1 MMYNSISI
9 KGAKKKPKQP
19 RKPVIAKDSASS
31 ISFFKGLY
39 GTSEGP
45 IYGLVDG
52 GKSIFLEGTPL
63 LDEDGNPN
71 FENVTWEERKG
82 TLDQE
87 YMKGFPDVSNEVGI
101 GVELKGGTPWVRSI
115 TNTQLSALRLRFKW
129 DRLAKT
135 NPDNGDVTGY
145 RIDYAIDLRTDGG
158 AYQEVLSTKIEDK
171 TSAGYE
177 RTHRIDLPKSKTG
190 WSVRV
195 RRITPNANS
204 EYIADRMYVDALAEV
219 IDVKLAYPYTAGIGL
234 QYNAETFNGVAKVE
248 FLKRGRI
255 IKVPTNYN
263 AETRQY
269 TGIWDGTFKEAY
281 SNNPAWV
288 LYDLLTSK
296 RYGLGHRLNAS
307 MIDKWGIY
315 NHGRHCDEMVSDGQG
330 GLEPRFT
337 CNVYLQKQATAY
349 EVLQHIAGIFS
360 ALSYWNGEKIFLDA
374 DIPRDPVF
382 TFTNANVVGGGFVY
396 SGTRDRDRHNII
408 KVAWDNPANGFK
420 TEYEYVRDERSIAM
434 NGIKPLDLA
443 AFGCTSQ
450 SQAQRLGLRALK
462 TEQLETQQVTF
473 SAGLAAINCKVG
485 DVIAIS
491 DASLAGKSNGG
502 LISNV
507 AGNVITI
514 DRDAVINIGDTLTV
528 NTAKGLSE
536 RRNVTAVS
544 GRNITVAAAFD
555 GAEREHVWSVESS
568 DLKMQL
574 FRVMSVTENDDAT
587 YSVLGI
593 QHEPQ
598 KFNAI
603 DFGTD
608 VKPTSVSI
616 VDDIAITAP
625 ESVVIKSR
633 HRVEQGQ
640 TIATLIIEWSQVK
653 EAVAYEVEWRKDD
666 GSWVR
671 VPRTGTNSV
680 EIDGV
685 YAGQY
690 LARVRS
696 VGAFDTVSN
705 PTTSM
710 LTEVKGKVGKPP
722 KLAALNAVGILFGM
736 ELSWSFAPGS
746 KDADYV
752 EIEQGSAP
760 DTNVSLL
767 GQFSYPTDRHEIT
780 GLQGGL
786 TRAYRARLVDKL
798 GFKSD
803 WTEWATATVD
813 DNPEKVLDLIEGQI
827 TESHLYQELTDKINK
842 VSKIE
847 PLELLVGDET
857 KGLVKAIADERDARI
872 AAIGTSALD
881 NSKSLH
887 ERADSLANTVNGI
900 TEWQEVVDTDIEK
913 SFAKMT
919 YLASELDF
927 GYADKTQYAS
937 KARGTAWTFAKTVAR
952 ADYVNSELARGLT
965 ADLAGAKAS
974 FTEQITATTVNNL
987 ATVKKIENLSAQ
999 VVGGYEGD
1007 DLGKLSSGL
1016 LYQERTA
1023 RASDYS
1029 ALSEQISLL
1038 SAGVGEQFDPYK
1050 IWHFDKDS
1058 EGWTGGT
1065 YNDGYINAR
1074 TDKLQSPSMS
1084 KTLDDGTIETL
1095 STNAYHHIKMRL
1107 EVVGTPTWLGLVE
1120 WAGGSTTITEP
1131 KLDGGIANISFDL
1144 KWSGSIDKFTI
1155 KIAKTADNLN
1165 YYKVDWIA
1173 VGRPSPGASSAAV
1186 LDIKRAFSDYK
1197 VSSSEKLTDLTSAIY
1212 GKDLTPLTASI
1223 REQLKTL
1230 ATDSGTYADK
1240 LTVLDAWYKGE
1251 DASMAAITKQQYEAL
1266 TSADIT
1272 NARKVDE
1279 LFAEMDFGYADKTK
1293 YANVNRTMQR
1303 TFAMS
1308 IAVAD
1313 WNQSQRIDTLQS
1325 EFKGNT
1331 AQIQNELLTLA
1342 SKDLSIA
1349 SEQTRLSAKVGENSA
1364 EILKLSLAVT
1374 DPEKGLSATVTQLQ
1388 ATAEAAQRLAGTKGE
1403 IIYSVAEPPAK
1414 DRLPQNLW
1422 FKKEGKNTTPHVW
1435 DKDSGKWV
1443 ALTDKAAADAQAEAN
1458 AAKQAAG
1465 LAQGAA
1471 EAKGEVI
1478 FSSTAPVAAKQLK
1491 QNLWIDT
1498 TGGANTPKRWD
1509 GSAWVE
1515 VTDKAAK
1522 DAASAAGAA
1531 QGAAKTAQNA
1541 ANEAD
1546 RKAKVALGE
1555 LKDISDDDKLTPSEK
1570 KQLRIIV
1577 DDIKQVD
1584 TDIKARAAKYE
1595 VSTTEYDKA
1604 YKELVTD
1611 YINDLL
1617 ADYNT
1622 TSNIVRTEFN
1632 RKFNEFFAK
1641 RAQLDTSIAIAAK
1654 SVADKAQEA
1663 ANKKGENI
1671 YSPTAPSVDKQLP
1684 QNIWYKVEGNVV
1696 TAHAWS
1702 NGKWTPIVDK
1712 GAADAK
1718 TAADNKGEVIYS
1730 STAPAADKRKTQ
1742 NLWVDTTNGKN
1753 VFKRWNGSAWVVATD
1768 QTAVDL
1774 AKNKGEVIYS
1784 ATQPS
1789 ADKQL
1794 PQNIWYKQETVNGK
1808 AVVTPHVWANNK
1820 WTPLTD
1826 KGVVDAVDI
1835 ANSKGE
1841 VITSDKIP
1849 DETKRQPQNLWI
1861 DTRQGKNTPR
1871 RWNGTAW
1878 EAVTDQAAIDAVND
1892 VKLNLATYVKESGA
1906 YSTEFGN
1913 ISGEITTM
1921 QSTVKGVTD
1930 SIEVVAAIGDAE
1942 RLKYEISKERLNKNK
1957 AALQGKVADLD
1968 SLIAKYKAQRT
1979 DAQAKKAK
1987 ATDATVIASYDAQ
2000 IALLTTSITDAETQR
2015 SEVASQVTQ
2024 LDQEIK
2030 ELASLKL
2037 TESNIKKQYFVKF
2050 DSGNRAAGFGI
2061 MENADATIDFAILAD
2076 KFYIAPPSGTGKGVR
2091 PFAVYA
2097 SPTTINGV
2105 TVPAGT
2111 YMDNAFIA
2119 NGTLDAAKIKDAT
2132 ITSAKIG
2139 QAEIKTANIAQA
2151 AIKSAQIDDLAVTS
2165 GKIANLAVDTLQI
2178 AGNAVTLPVAS
2189 SNNNDVT
2196 LKYRT
2201 YQQVLS
2207 VSIPVSG
2214 SCSLVF
2220 TTYHRGQVNDT
2231 NNASLNVRA
2240 VFNGEIVASGT
2251 ISNVTSS
2258 MGRFSF
2264 GQSAVFAR
2272 MFDAKAAGTLIIE
2285 AEGEDN
2291 GYIQNS
2297 YLMATIL
2304 RR

>member
-1 MMYNSISI
+1 MSNIKWRNDGSGLGDADYLPDGVVMHDMVYRLPV

-19 RKPVIAKDSASS
+19 RKPVITKDSAAS

-82 TLDQE
+82 TLNQE
-87 YMKGFPDVSNEVGI
+87 YMKGFPDVSSETGI

-255 IKVPTNYN
+255 LKVPTNYN

-281 SNNPAWV
+281 NNNPAWV
-288 LYDLLTSK
+288 YYDLLTNK
-296 RYGLGHRLNAS
+296 RYGLGHRLDAS

-315 NHGRHCDEMVSDGQG
+315 NLARYCDDMVSDGQG

-382 TFTNANVVGGGFVY
+382 TFTNANVVGGSFSY

-616 VDDIAITAP
+616 VDDIAITPP

-640 TIATLIIEWSQVK
+640 TVATLIIEWSQVK

-666 GSWVR
+666 GAWVR

-722 KLAALNAVGILFGM
+722 ALAALRAVGILFGM

-786 TRAYRARLVDKL
+786 TRSYRARLVDKL

-803 WTEWATATVD
+803 WSEWATATVD

-827 TESHLYQELTDKINK
+827 TESHLYKTLTDKIDK

-857 KGLVKAIADERDARI
+857 KGLVKAIADERTARI
-872 AAIGTSALD
+872 AAIGTSALEG
-881 NSKSLH
+881 SKSLH
-887 ERADSLANTVNGI
+887 ERADALAGTVSGI

-952 ADYVNSELARGLT
+952 ADYVNSELARGIS

-974 FTEQITATTVNNL
+974 FTEQITATAAKNFA
-987 ATVKKIENLSAQ
+987 ATQKIENLSAQ

-1007 DLGKLSSGL
+1007 DLGELSSGL
-1016 LYQERTA
+1016 LYQESTA

-1084 KTLDDGTIETL
+1084 KELDDKTVETL
-1095 STNAYHHIKMRL
+1095 NTNAYHHIKMRL
-1107 EVVGTPTWLGLVE
+1107 EVVGTPTWAGLVE

-1131 KLDGGIANISFDL
+1131 VIDGGIANISFDL

-1155 KIAKTADNLN
+1155 KIAETADNLN

-1212 GKDLTPLTASI
+1212 GTDLTPLTASI

-1230 ATDSGTYADK
+1230 TSDSGSYATK
-1240 LTVLDAWYKGE
+1240 LSVLDAWYKGE

-1279 LFAEMDFGYADKTK
+1279 LFAEMDFGYADRTK
-1293 YANVNRTMQR
+1293 FANINRTMQR

-1374 DPEKGLSATVTQLQ
+1374 KPETGLAATVTQLQ
-1388 ATAEAAQRLAGTKGE
+1388 ATAEEAQRLAGTKGE

-1414 DRLPQNLW
+1414 DQLPQNLW
-1422 FKKEGKNTTPHVW
+1422 FKKEGENTTPHVW
-1435 DKDSGKWV
+1435 NKDSGKWV
-1443 ALTDKAAADAQAEAN
+1443 ALTDKAAADAQAEAA
-1458 AAKQAAG
+1458 AAKEAAG
-1465 LAQGAA
+1465 KAQGAA

-1478 FSSTAPVAAKQLK
+1478 FSNTAPIAAKQLK

-1498 TGGANTPKRWD
+1498 AGGANTPKRWD
-1509 GSAWVE
+1509 GSKWVE

-1531 QGAAKTAQNA
+1531 QGAAKSAQDA
-1541 ANEAD
+1541 ADEAD
-1546 RKAKVALGE
+1546 RKAKLALKD

-1570 KQLRIIV
+1570 KQLRLIV

-1584 TDIKARAAKYE
+1584 VDIRARAAKYN
-1595 VSTTEYDKA
+1595 VSVTEYNAA
-1604 YKELVTD
+1604 YTALVTN

-1617 ADYNT
+1617 ADYNV

-1641 RAQLDTSIAIAAK
+1641 RAQLDTSIAIEAK

-1663 ANKKGENI
+1663 AN
-1671 YSPTAPSVDKQLP
+1671 
-1684 QNIWYKVEGNVV
+1684 
-1696 TAHAWS
+1696 
-1702 NGKWTPIVDK
+1702 
-1712 GAADAK
+1712 
-1718 TAADNKGEVIYS
+1718 NKGEVIYS

-1768 QTAVDL
+1768 QTAVD
-1774 AKNKGEVIYS
+1774 
-1784 ATQPS
+1784 
-1789 ADKQL
+1789 
-1794 PQNIWYKQETVNGK
+1794 
-1808 AVVTPHVWANNK
+1808 
-1820 WTPLTD
+1820 
-1826 KGVVDAVDI
+1826 I

-1849 DETKRQPQNLWI
+1849 DATKRLPQNLWI

-1942 RLKYEISKERLNKNK
+1942 RLRYEISKERLNKNK

-1979 DAQAKKAK
+1979 DAQAKKAQ
-1987 ATDATVIASYDAQ
+1987 ATDAAVIASYDSQ
-2000 IALLTTSITDAETQR
+2000 IALLNTSITDAETQR

-2061 MENADATIDFAILAD
+2061 MENANATIDFAILAD

-2091 PFAVYA
+2091 PFAVYT

-2105 TVPAGT
+2105 VVPAGT
-2111 YMDNAFIA
+2111 YLDGNLLAT
-2119 NGTLDAAKIKDAT
+2119 GTITGDKIAAKSEINAPIIKGGQININDKFTVDAQGNMR
-2132 ITSAKIG
+2132 AIG
-2139 QAEIKTANIAQA
+2139 GYFEGNIAANSVDVETLKRSAWTPGYKMFISSSIQTSTSPESFTDREFYATHVSYGSIVSPSMGYNRQA
-2151 AIKSAQIDDLAVTS
+2151 IGSLMFEISVNCVKPITVRQKLEHIDD
-2165 GKIANLAVDTLQI
+2165 
-2178 AGNAVTLPVAS
+2178 
-2189 SNNNDVT
+2189 
-2196 LKYRT
+2196 
-2201 YQQVLS
+2201 
-2207 VSIPVSG
+2207 
-2214 SCSLVF
+2214 
-2220 TTYHRGQVNDT
+2220 
-2231 NNASLNVRA
+2231 SLNVY
-2240 VFNGEIVASGT
+2240 VNGAWVIRVWDNKIISFDLPAGVSKIQYIVINDKGSAIAMTLLGDF
-2251 ISNVTSS
+2251 IDNVN
-2258 MGRFSF
+2258 
-2264 GQSAVFAR
+2264 VKFA
-2272 MFDAKAAGTLIIE
+2272 
-2285 AEGEDN
+2285 
-2291 GYIQNS
+2291 
-2297 YLMATIL
+2297 
-2304 RR
+2304 